1 VEIVLGTQ
9 ALEPREYLVTLS
21 EHLERLGHEVYVFA
35 AEGRAET
42 EELRVVGVERGL
54 PLAPDVLYTQDAY
67 AALLLA
73 DLYPLTPQ
81 VFAAHGGGEQVW
93 LPPQLAGVVA
103 RVVVFDDR
111 AAERVRAAALPQELV
126 RLRRPVDTERIT
138 PRAPLPDRPQRA
150 LLRLGGLSDY
160 RRGLVQRACA
170 ELRIEPGT
178 NGDFVIGR
186 GLAVLEAMASGLPAY
201 VYGDEGGDGWVTPER
216 YEVLEADGFSG
227 RAEPTATPFERLR
240 SDLDAYDPAM
250 GPANRELAHAHDVRT
265 HAQDLVTAFDS
276 VTPRRGPVDAPL
288 RELARLV
295 RVEAATARRA
305 DAAADDARTAR
316 ARMQALERE
325 LAESRTHGERL
336 ESRVGELERALRE
349 AEARLAETEGQK
361 VRGVRALLGREGK
374 VTHPRDD

>member
-1 VEIVLGTQ
+1 MEIVLGTQ

-54 PLAPDVLYTQDAY
+54 PLAPDMLYTQDAY

-150 LLRLGGLSDY
+150 LLRLEGLSD
-160 RRGLVQRACA
+160 
-170 ELRIEPGT
+170 
-178 NGDFVIGR
+178 
-186 GLAVLEAMASGLPAY
+186 
-201 VYGDEGGDGWVTPER
+201 
-216 YEVLEADGFSG
+216 
-227 RAEPTATPFERLR
+227 
-240 SDLDAYDPAM
+240 
-250 GPANRELAHAHDVRT
+250 
-265 HAQDLVTAFDS
+265 
-276 VTPRRGPVDAPL
+276 
-288 RELARLV
+288 
-295 RVEAATARRA
+295 
-305 DAAADDARTAR
+305 
-316 ARMQALERE
+316 
-325 LAESRTHGERL
+325 
-336 ESRVGELERALRE
+336 
-349 AEARLAETEGQK
+349 
-361 VRGVRALLGREGK
+361 
-374 VTHPRDD
+374 